1 MDGSYGVSIEFTHGA
16 GSMELAKKCLYQLV
30 EEAIETGNLSDTES
44 IEINETRSRFENNLA
59 SFDVFVVGNKD
70 SEEYESNLLGDIFG
84 YADTEYTFTDGST
97 TYTYNSSF
105 DG

>member
-16 GSMELAKKCLYQLV
+16 GSMELAKKCLSQRV
-30 EEAIETGNLSDTES
+30 DKAIGAGKLSDTES
-44 IEINETRSRFENNLA
+44 IEINVSRSRFEDSLA
-59 SFDVFVVGNKD
+59 SFDVFVVGDKD

-84 YADTEYTFTDGST
+84 YAGTEYTFTDGIS
-97 TYTYNSSF
+97 TYTYTSSF